1 MSIEWLGLPSS
12 LDIVIDHTLEAAD
25 ACGCISMEKAS
36 AERSTLNLS
45 TAEDHEPHVTNLIQ
59 NKPTLAADLF

>member
-36 AERSTLNLS
+36 VERSTLDS
-45 TAEDHEPHVTNLIQ
+45 TQVPARILQ
-59 NKPTLAADLF
+59 L